1 MKRDIYYQLI
11 VWKNNP
17 ERKPLVLKGAR
28 QVGKTYI
35 LQNFGKNEYEDVAY
49 FNFEEDPDLHDFF
62 TGRLAPEKIIQT
74 LSIFQEKKIIPDQTL
89 IIFDEVQNSP
99 ETLTSLKYFC
109 EKAPEYHIVAAGS
122 LLGIKIGQSAPFPV
136 GKVNFLD
143 LYPMT
148 FAEFL
153 DAVGKSQLRILLEDT
168 DFEPIAKAFH
178 TELID
183 LVKMYYFVGGMPEA
197 VAQFVNNQD
206 LHKVRR
212 IQEEILE
219 AYSIDFSKYTTKS
232 EAIRLAATW
241 ASIPAQL
248 AHENKKFTY
257 AEITKNARAR
267 EYGESIQW
275 LVDAGLVI
283 KVKNTHTPKLPLA
296 AYEEN
301 VFKLYLLDVGLLGA
315 MINVSQRIII
325 QGSNLFNEFNG
336 AFVENYGAQEL
347 VAHGQKN
354 LYYWTSKSQ
363 AEVDFVVVLHD
374 QVMPLEVKAG
384 VSKQKKSLRVYGDKY
399 NSSVLSRSTLMNF
412 KEDGMIRNY
421 PLYALWLFL
430 QR

>member
-62 TGRLAPEKIIQT
+62 TRRLAPEKIIQT

-122 LLGIKIGQSAPFPV
+122 LLGINIGQSAPFPV

-183 LVKMYYFVGGMPEA
+183 LLKMYYFVGGMPEA

-219 AYSIDFSKYTTKS
+219 AYSIDFSKYITKS